1 MRLYRTML
9 FAPGSN
15 MKVVVKALTAGADA
29 VIVDLEDAVAPNSK
43 ELTRSQIVDFF
54 SVGRETNSEI
64 YVRING
70 WDSDWGKKDF
80 ESITKLPI
88 SGIILPKTNDPNE
101 LNDIISL
108 LPPSMDLIPLIET
121 ATGILNARKI
131 ANAKGISRLAFG
143 AVDFTADIGTSL
155 SKTGIELLY
164 ARSLLILVSK
174 AAGIYPPIDTV
185 FSDIKDMPGYLKE
198 LNLVK
203 QLGMFGKLVI
213 HPSQIALAHQ
223 IFSPTAEE
231 IEYAEKV
238 IAVYAEA
245 ENSGV
250 GAIQLEGKM
259 IDSPVASSAKKLLEL
274 SKRI

>member
-1 MRLYRTML
+1 MRFYRTML

-15 MKVVVKALTAGADA
+15 MKVVVKALASNADA

-43 ELTRSQIVDFF
+43 ESARCQIVDFL
-54 SVGRETNSEI
+54 SADQETNSDI
-64 YVRING
+64 YIRING

-80 ESITKLPI
+80 ESVTKLPI
-88 SGIILPKTNDPNE
+88 SGIILPKTNSSGE
-101 LNDIISL
+101 LSDVVSL
-108 LPPSMDLIPLIET
+108 LPPNMDIIPLIET
-121 ATGILNARKI
+121 ATGVLNSREI
-131 ANAKGISRLAFG
+131 AMVKGISRLAFG
-143 AVDFTADIGTSL
+143 AVDFTTDIGTSL

-164 ARSLLILVSK
+164 ARSLLVLASK

-185 FSDIKDMPGYLKE
+185 FPDIKDTTGYLQE
-198 LNLVK
+198 LTLVK
-203 QLGMFGKLVI
+203 QLGMLGKLVI

-223 IFSPTAEE
+223 VFSPTAEE

-238 IAVYAEA
+238 IAAYAEA

-250 GAIQLEGKM
+250 GAIQFEGKM
-259 IDSPVASSAKKLLEL
+259 IDYPVASSAKKLLEL